1 LHDPLL
7 MRDMEAAV
15 ERIRRGIRDKEN
27 IQIHGDYDVDGTT
40 STVILKVAI
49 EMAGGAASYRIPNRL
64 KDGYG
69 LQIAAI
75 ERAAAEGVSLIVSV
89 DTGIRA
95 GAAVRRAR
103 ELGIDVIVTD
113 HHLPEAELPPALAVL
128 NPNRPDCTYPEKNLC
143 GVGVAFKLVQAL
155 LGTLGWP
162 DDKLRRV
169 LESFLKLVAIGTV
182 ADVVPL
188 TGENRIIV
196 KHGLAGLNRIR
207 NPGLRALLD
216 VAGFMGE
223 SIPSATQVAFRIA
236 PRINAAG
243 RMASADEVMELFLT
257 ADPARARELAGKL
270 QLLNTDRQ
278 GEEAR
283 ITECVLEECQ
293 RISVDDSHSALVFCA
308 EKWHR
313 GVLGIVASR
322 LVERFHRPV
331 FVLSDEDGFA
341 QGSGRSIPQFHL
353 LAALE
358 SMPHLFVKFGGH
370 SHAAGLTLASGNV
383 DLFRASLNAYAATRL
398 TVDDFTPTLA
408 IDACVTMDDLND
420 RTFHQFQR
428 LGPFGSGNGTP
439 LLALCGVEV
448 AGPLSL
454 MKEKHVRVP
463 LRQGKRM
470 VMFKGFHF
478 ASRAAEL
485 KAGMRVD
492 AAFCLEHD
500 SYNGGWSAILR
511 DVRPA

>member
-1 LHDPLL
+1 MLKRWIFPETHPEQVAALATSLGIAHPVAAILHARGITGNAAAHAFLDPQLEHLHDPLL
-7 MRDMEAAV
+7 MHDMDAALQ
-15 ERIRRGIRDKEN
+15 RIRRAIRDKEH

-49 EMAGGAASYRIPNRL
+49 EMAEGAATYRIPNRL

-75 ERAAAEGVSLIVSV
+75 ERAAAEGVSLIISV

-95 GAAVRRAR
+95 GPAVRRAR

-188 TGENRIIV
+188 TGENRVIV
-196 KHGLAGLNRIR
+196 KHGLAGLHRIR

-257 ADPARARELAGKL
+257 
-270 QLLNTDRQ
+270 
-278 GEEAR
+278 
-283 ITECVLEECQ
+283 
-293 RISVDDSHSALVFCA
+293 
-308 EKWHR
+308 
-313 GVLGIVASR
+313 
-322 LVERFHRPV
+322 
-331 FVLSDEDGFA
+331 
-341 QGSGRSIPQFHL
+341 
-353 LAALE
+353 
-358 SMPHLFVKFGGH
+358 
-370 SHAAGLTLASGNV
+370 
-383 DLFRASLNAYAATRL
+383 
-398 TVDDFTPTLA
+398 
-408 IDACVTMDDLND
+408 
-420 RTFHQFQR
+420 
-428 LGPFGSGNGTP
+428 
-439 LLALCGVEV
+439 
-448 AGPLSL
+448 
-454 MKEKHVRVP
+454 
-463 LRQGKRM
+463 
-470 VMFKGFHF
+470 
-478 ASRAAEL
+478 
-485 KAGMRVD
+485 
-492 AAFCLEHD
+492 
-500 SYNGGWSAILR
+500 
-511 DVRPA
+511 